1 MAYMRLGDLLVSSGV
16 ITNEQLEKA
25 REMQKETKERLGEV
39 LIRAG
44 FITEQPHCTRA
55 FRAHERYPLGAAGRR
70 NGRAY
75 AYRRSFAPRAYG
87 PLRIAEHRHLAPQ
100 DHGRHEHCRAYRR
113 IFDIARL
120 VAPTICVE
128 LTKMDEGC
136 TLKKSEHC
144 YAVWKKKRR
153 CENCIS

>member
-1 MAYMRLGDLLVSSGV
+1 MCSSAPALSRSSL
-16 ITNEQLEKA
+16 IERALSERTSDIHLEPQDG
-25 REMQKETKERLGEV
+25 EM
-39 LIRAG
+39 
-44 FITEQPHCTRA
+44 
-55 FRAHERYPLGAAGRR
+55 
-70 NGRAY
+70 Y

-100 DHGRHEHCRAYRR
+100 DHGQHEHCRSYRR

-128 LTKMDEGC
+128 LTKTDEGC